1 MDVKQGQ
8 RYRHFKGNTYVV
20 IALGLHTETG
30 ERLVVYQGEY
40 DDPEFGLNPIWIRPH
55 DMFEEHVLVEGQWVP
70 RFTPLP

>member
-1 MDVKQGQ
+1 M
-8 RYRHFKGNTYVV
+8 
-20 IALGLHTETG
+20 
-30 ERLVVYQGEY
+30 VYQGEY